1 MAEVSVANAGDAAGL
16 PKPSGGDSQLV
27 SDAVQAFHTIY
38 RLSVMCTQEIGR
50 RTSDDDGDALLL
62 AIRDIA
68 DKHGRALDAHP
79 DSAGLG
85 IFEHEDDAREG
96 ATNG

>member
-1 MAEVSVANAGDAAGL
+1 V
-16 PKPSGGDSQLV
+16 
-27 SDAVQAFHTIY
+27 
-38 RLSVMCTQEIGR
+38 
-50 RTSDDDGDALLL
+50 LLL